1 MIRIAGYLLVLI
13 SLISCRNHNNN
24 QRLLEN
30 EKPPNII
37 LILADD
43 LGFGDLSCYGQ
54 ETITT
59 PNIDRLAE
67 QGIKFLN
74 HYTGSTVCAPSRAS
88 LLTGL
93 HTGHVSVRGNYAGQ
107 LLTEQVTIATVLK
120 DAGYTTSIIGKWG
133 VGHPP
138 APDDPKRNGF
148 DHAYGYIN
156 MWHAHNFYPEFLYRN
171 GVVDSIPGNKLARN
185 EDGTRKWAEDKPE
198 GTGVAEIRS
207 HHTHQLFETEAINYI
222 DNHADDRFF
231 LYLAFNMPHANNEH
245 PTNGMEV
252 PGYGEFD
259 HQDWPEPEKGFAA
272 MIRMIDE
279 TVGKI
284 DRKLEALG
292 LSENTIILFASDNGP
307 HQEGFHEM
315 EFFNSNSELRGMKR
329 DLYDG
334 GLKTPLI
341 VKWPGKITAGTSTEH
356 VSAFWDMLPTVAE
369 IAGVNKPDGIDGI
382 SFLPTLL
389 GNHRDQK
396 KHEYLYWEFY
406 EQGGRQ
412 ALLKN
417 NLKAVKLNVR
427 TGNPKPM
434 ELYDILSDPSES
446 NNLAT
451 KKLNQIKEMEEL
463 MTRAHQPLN
472 SMSLFETKA
481 NESDGLSGN

>member
-1 MIRIAGYLLVLI
+1 MKRVQWYFLTLLCLMG
-13 SLISCRNHNNN
+13 CNAK
-24 QRLLEN
+24 
-30 EKPPNII
+30 EKQLQEMQPPPNII

-54 ETITT
+54 ETLTT

-67 QGIKFLN
+67 QGIKFFN

-107 LLTEQVTIATVLK
+107 LLTEDVTLASMLK
-120 DAGYTTSIIGKWG
+120 EAGYRTSIIGKWG

-138 APDDPKRNGF
+138 TPEDPKRNGF
-148 DHAYGYIN
+148 DDAYGYIN

-171 GVVDSIPGNKLARN
+171 GVVDSIPENKLARN
-185 EDGTRKWAEDKPE
+185 DDGTRKWAVDKPE
-198 GTGVAEIRS
+198 GTGVAEIRGK
-207 HHTHQLFETEAINYI
+207 HTHELFEEEALSYI
-222 DNHADDRFF
+222 ENNVNQRFF

-245 PTNGMEV
+245 PSNGMEV
-252 PGYGEFD
+252 PDYGEYD
-259 HQDWPEPEKGFAA
+259 HQDWPEAEKGFAA

-292 LSENTIILFASDNGP
+292 LSENTILLFASDNGP

-334 GLKTPLI
+334 GVKTPLI
-341 VKWPGKITAGTSTEH
+341 IKWPNTITAGTSTEH
-356 VSAFWDMLPTVAE
+356 LSAFWDILPTFAE
-369 IAGVNKPDGIDGI
+369 ISGGKNPEGIDGI

-389 GNHRDQK
+389 GNHRDQQ
-396 KHEYLYWEFY
+396 KHDYLYWEFY

-412 ALLKN
+412 ALLRD
-417 NLKAVKLNVR
+417 NLKAVRLNVR
-427 TGNPKPM
+427 TDNPQAT
-434 ELYDILSDPSES
+434 ELYDLMADPSES
-446 NNLAT
+446 KNLA
-451 KKLNQIKEMEEL
+451 KEKIKQVQEMEEL
-463 MTRAHQPLN
+463 MIQAHRPLK
-472 SMSLFETKA
+472 SMSLFEIKVD
-481 NESDGLSGN
+481 ESDGLSGK